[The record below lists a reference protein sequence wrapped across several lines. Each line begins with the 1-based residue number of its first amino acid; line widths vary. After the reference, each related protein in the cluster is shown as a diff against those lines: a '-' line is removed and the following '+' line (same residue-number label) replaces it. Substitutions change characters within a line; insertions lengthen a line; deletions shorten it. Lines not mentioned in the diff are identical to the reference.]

1 MLKVVNAIAYRGV
14 PIRVED
20 QRQWELT
27 RGMPWDV
34 ESETVID
41 FVKKANSK
49 INSGMKEYTTFQ
61 TLDAATSPREF
72 PKLLSNYLN
81 ANGGST
87 AFTTFHNNY
96 AQHKLKDNLKNSN
109 LTEGAV
115 IVFVHFQVWSDP
127 VFILDDEGQ
136 VQLDAAGEPTLAEGG
151 QPELQADKFTLL
163 MVRNTGAL
171 QFNDDLQI
179 DSTEVIDL
187 KQFVQGCIVDNQR
200 FIAHEASTETTESA
214 DNYISLL
221 KGSADIREYFKE
233 AIYAVKGVSNK
244 LSSEN
249 LKKAFYDFRDTY
261 EELDR
266 DTVDQMEAKLYE
278 LSQTHKNHSV
288 TLGFIGAALDECV
301 SAELE
306 SEHQLR
312 GKFVE
317 FANQGDYEINDEF
330 QITSN
335 IISDF
340 KFLSLDVEIGLLK
353 LARNEIGSIDDGRR
367 SIVFDP
373 ETNELSFKTTLTEQK
388 YIDAIS
394 SIIK

>member
-1 MLKVVNAIAYRGV
+1 
-14 PIRVED
+14 
-20 QRQWELT
+20 
-27 RGMPWDV
+27 
-34 ESETVID
+34 
-41 FVKKANSK
+41 
-49 INSGMKEYTTFQ
+49 
-61 TLDAATSPREF
+61 
-72 PKLLSNYLN
+72 
-81 ANGGST
+81 
-87 AFTTFHNNY
+87 
-96 AQHKLKDNLKNSN
+96 
-109 LTEGAV
+109 
-115 IVFVHFQVWSDP
+115 
-127 VFILDDEGQ
+127 
-136 VQLDAAGEPTLAEGG
+136 
-151 QPELQADKFTLL
+151 
-163 MVRNTGAL
+163 
-171 QFNDDLQI
+171 
-179 DSTEVIDL
+179 
-187 KQFVQGCIVDNQR
+187 
-200 FIAHEASTETTESA
+200 
-214 DNYISLL
+214 
-221 KGSADIREYFKE
+221 
-233 AIYAVKGVSNK
+233 
-244 LSSEN
+244 
-249 LKKAFYDFRDTY
+249 
-261 EELDR
+261 ELDR

-288 TLGFIGAALDECV
+288 TLSFIGATLDECV